1 MSNLTM
7 FDAFGNIKKSTNWW
21 LIILVSIS
29 IIGIGVLIWCNWK
42 SLKTRFAKKQKAI
55 STDFS
60 ATISFNQERNVLK
73 VKTLSSSKQAFSM
86 QIVNYA
92 LVSVSEK
99 VLEKSEEEFDMSIL
113 EAGKYRCI
121 VSNQEKTIVQDFEK
135 K

>member
-1 MSNLTM
+1 MSNLTV

-21 LIILVSIS
+21 LIGFIGIT
-29 IIGIGVLIWCNWK
+29 IIGIFVLIWYNWE
-42 SLKTRFAKKQKAI
+42 SLKRLLEKKPKQI

-60 ATISFNQERNVLK
+60 ATISFDQECNTLNI
-73 VKTLSSSKQAFSM
+73 KTFSKSKQEISM
-86 QIVNYA
+86 NIVNYA

-99 VLEKSEEEFDMSIL
+99 MLEKSEEEFDMSIL
-113 EAGKYRCI
+113 EAGKYRCV